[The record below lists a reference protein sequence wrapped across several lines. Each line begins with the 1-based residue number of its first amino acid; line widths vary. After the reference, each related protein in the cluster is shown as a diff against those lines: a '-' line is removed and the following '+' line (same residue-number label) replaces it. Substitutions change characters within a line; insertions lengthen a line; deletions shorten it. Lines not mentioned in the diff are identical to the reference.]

1 MTTSA
6 TNLDQPVLPQHI
18 QARYLVVDHVGE
30 GGPIRALSCPEL
42 DVPGGTSLAVM
53 GPSGCGKSTL
63 LGLLAGLAVPTQG
76 TVRIGAEMISQFSE
90 RDRVRFRRRA
100 LGMVYQ
106 ADNLL
111 PHLTVEE
118 NLGLQLAICR
128 RDTDSDAP
136 SAPHELLERLGL
148 AALATRFPDQLS
160 GGQRQR
166 VAVARAIVHRPAVI
180 LADEPTGA
188 LDEVNATVVVE
199 LLLEVQRDLG
209 ATLVLVTHDPEVAS
223 RLERVV
229 LLTEH
234 GITEHPI
241 TGHRVADQRV
251 TDHRATERRHDR

>member
-1 MTTSA
+1 MTTMSHHE
-6 TNLDQPVLPQHI
+6 PVLGRDIH
-18 QARYLVVDHVGE
+18 ARGLVVDHDGDT
-30 GGPIRALSCPEL
+30 GPTRALTCPEL
-42 DVPGGTSLAVM
+42 DVAGGTSLAVM

-63 LGLLAGLAVPTQG
+63 LGLLAGLAVPTEG
-76 TVRIGAEMISQFSE
+76 TVRIGDEPISELSE

-118 NLGLQLAICR
+118 NLGLQLSICR
-128 RDTDSDAP
+128 GNTASSSAADPDPSDP
-136 SAPHELLERLGL
+136 ESLLERLGL

-166 VAVARAIVHRPAVI
+166 VAVARAVVHRPTVI

-188 LDEVNATVVVE
+188 LDESNAAVVIE
-199 LLLEVQRDLG
+199 LLVDVQRDLG
-209 ATLVLVTHDPEVAS
+209 ATLVLVTHDPEVAG

-229 LLTEH
+229 HLTEH
-234 GITEHPI
+234 GITQHGE
-241 TGHRVADQRV
+241 TQLED
-251 TDHRATERRHDR
+251 TERRHAR

>member
-1 MTTSA
+1 MNPAIT
-6 TNLDQPVLPQHI
+6 QLPDRDAGNDI
-18 QARYLVVDHVGE
+18 YARDLVVDHAGE
-30 GGPIRALSCPEL
+30 TETIRALACSRL
-42 DVPGGTSLAVM
+42 DVGGGTSLAVM

-76 TVRIGAEMISQFSE
+76 SVRIGADTISALSE

-128 RDTDSDAP
+128 GATTAESSSDP
-136 SAPHELLERLGL
+136 SALLERLGL
-148 AALATRFPDQLS
+148 AALAKRFPDQLS

-180 LADEPTGA
+180 LADEPTGS
-188 LDEVNATVVVE
+188 LDAANAAVVVE
-199 LLLEVQRDLG
+199 LLIDVQRALG
-209 ATLVLVTHDPEVAS
+209 ATLVLVTHDPEVA
-223 RLERVV
+223 RHLDRVV
-229 LLTEH
+229 LLNEH
-234 GITEHPI
+234 GT
-241 TGHRVADQRV
+241 
-251 TDHRATERRHDR
+251 TERSHAG